1 MLRLRLSNKVLISK
15 RKLKRKSLRL
25 LSRKSKRI
33 LKRKLRSINVKVLIA
48 LRERKLLN
56 NSKKKKSRSSPSS
69 ESTIPKLFLS
79 KSSNNGLTTLPLSP
93 NGLCSSES
101 ETPTQLFSISSTCFC
116 SRPMSLCSSGD
127 KLKLPNLRKTK
138 AVTSFCQTVRA
149 TFLKAKSL
157 PQLKRFILSFP
168 KVSRLLFQRRC

>member
-1 MLRLRLSNKVLISK
+1 M
-15 RKLKRKSLRL
+15 
-25 LSRKSKRI
+25 
-33 LKRKLRSINVKVLIA
+33 KVLIA
-48 LRERKLLN
+48 PRERKLLN
-56 NSKKKKSRSSPSS
+56 NSKKKKSKSSPSS

-79 KSSNNGLTTLPLSP
+79 KSSNNGLTILPLSP

-116 SRPMSLCSSGD
+116 SRSMSLCFSGD
-127 KLKLPNLRKTK
+127 KLKLLNLRKTK